1 MTIWDRLRA
10 ACGTQAELARRVGL
24 QPMAISQWKRR
35 GRIPSEH
42 VIAVERATG
51 GQVTRFE
58 IRPDLYP
65 TERVA

>member
-35 GRIPSEH
+35 GRIPGEH